1 MHYNYVNK
9 VAKDILKN
17 DTDAQDALQNAFTN
31 AFKKLYQVKKYKAF
45 KNWLHTIVRNE
56 AIAIWEKNNKVD
68 LIEDFQDEL
77 IQADDTLDRLNFYN
91 MISILNIKE
100 QKVFKLR
107 YEDNLPIKHI
117 AKILNTN
124 ENSIKSIL
132 RRGKA
137 KLHEKLKPATLVFI
151 FCIIIAS
158 TVLATCLIN
167 YIKDLFSIN
176 SIGANNDGVLMAI
189 ENLDWYQEIDM
200 EYINLGNGYKLKIDY
215 ILMDEMNLYL
225 IFNLISENDI
235 SEFNGFTLI
244 DLSIQNENE
253 EIICNKRSILSN
265 QSVKKIGDKV
275 ISSDKH
281 HLKSLIYMYADHMPI
296 ANSININFSKIML
309 SSKSIFSN
317 NKYRKIYTNADFT
330 IDLSEKF
337 MNRTSTSYTSTNS
350 MIIKKAIITETGF
363 YAVLE
368 IPYMKRLSK
377 ITLTDSQGKL
387 YDCYA
392 TSLSYKDSGHIYEY
406 IITSNFNNRE
416 EENLKLKIDKNEYFL
431 TKDIYP

>member
-1 MHYNYVNK
+1 VNK

-200 EYINLGNGYKLKIDY
+200 EYINLGNGYKLKVGEKCVEADGYGNGNAADDEKVRHLEYGLNALIHFADQQWPAALIWKEHTPMLLSLLEELGIDTSREFSLNGTKC
-215 ILMDEMNLYL
+215 IV
-225 IFNLISENDI
+225 ENGRIGEAGNKWFIPSVAHD
-235 SEFNGFTLI
+235 NALKR
-244 DLSIQNENE
+244 NE
-253 EIICNKRSILSN
+253 EL
-265 QSVKKIGDKV
+265 
-275 ISSDKH
+275 
-281 HLKSLIYMYADHMPI
+281 
-296 ANSININFSKIML
+296 
-309 SSKSIFSN
+309 
-317 NKYRKIYTNADFT
+317 
-330 IDLSEKF
+330 
-337 MNRTSTSYTSTNS
+337 
-350 MIIKKAIITETGF
+350 
-363 YAVLE
+363 
-368 IPYMKRLSK
+368 LSK
-377 ITLTDSQGKL
+377 L
-387 YDCYA
+387 
-392 TSLSYKDSGHIYEY
+392 LSTQK
-406 IITSNFNNRE
+406 
-416 EENLKLKIDKNEYFL
+416 
-431 TKDIYP
+431 